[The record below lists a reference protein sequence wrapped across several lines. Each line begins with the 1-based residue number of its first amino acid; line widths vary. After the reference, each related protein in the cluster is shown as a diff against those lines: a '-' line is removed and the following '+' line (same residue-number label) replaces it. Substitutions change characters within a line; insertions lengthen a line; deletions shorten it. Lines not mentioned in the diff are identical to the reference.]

1 MNLIRAAIGRPVTV
15 LVGVILLVLFG
26 LLAAVALPIQLTPDV
41 DKPLVTVTTRWE
53 GASPMEVE
61 REIIDEQ
68 EEQLKSVQGVVEM
81 NSTAVEG
88 SGSVELEFAVG
99 IDVNR
104 ALLDVADRL
113 RQVPEYPETV
123 EEPVVA
129 AGETQGAG
137 AIAWFILRRLP
148 GAELPPEGIPR
159 LRTLMEEVVKPR
171 MERAKGVATVAVV
184 GGVEKE
190 VHVQVDPQRLA
201 ARGLTLLDLRAA
213 LRGQNVNTS
222 AGTID
227 QGKRAYVVR
236 AVGKFERLEELD
248 DLVLARRDGA
258 PVFLRDVGS
267 VAFGYK
273 KPESVVRSLGEPAIA
288 INATRQSGTNVI
300 EVMTELQTAVADAN
314 EQVLGPQ
321 GLRLV
326 QVYDQTSYI
335 DSAIA
340 LVFQNLW
347 VGGTITLLVLLLFLG
362 SLRSTLIVAV
372 AIPISVVGSFLA
384 LGALGRNLNVVSL
397 AGLAFA
403 VGMVVDN
410 SIVVLENI
418 HRHRQSGA
426 SALEAAMKGA
436 QEVWGAVLASTLT
449 TLAVFIPV
457 VFVEEEAGQ
466 LFRDIAIA
474 ISAAVFVSLLV
485 SALFIP
491 MASARL
497 MAVGESKREGRG
509 ERRVRS
515 PRLLSKVRSFGERLR
530 DGITRIVAWINRTD
544 LRRIVTVGGL
554 TAAAV
559 ILAWLLLPPM
569 SYLPGGNQN
578 LVIGFL
584 IPPPGYNPAEF
595 ERMALQIEDR
605 LQPYWKDENEP
616 PLRKELRRPD
626 WFEGQ
631 GDLPGITQFFYVA
644 RGRSVFMGAR
654 SDDSSNVKGLI
665 DLFQHAAGGIPGTM
679 VFATQRSLF
688 QRGIDSGNSI
698 EVQISG
704 TRMEQIQQAGL
715 ALMGKIR
722 SDLAM
727 PRPDPANFHLGGPE
741 VQVRLDRA
749 RSAELGLDMRDLGF
763 MVRCMIDG
771 AIVSEFRDEGI
782 NIDVKI
788 VPPSRGTR
796 RLEEIEQ
803 IPLVTPSLRQ
813 VTLGSVAD
821 VRETSGPIDIRHIEL
836 DRAVTLVLTPPE
848 GMELS
853 TAMEQLEND
862 VIPPLRDSGAIPEGV
877 TVRLAGTADKLVA
890 TRDALKWNFLLA
902 LLITYLLLSALFE
915 HFGYPLVIL
924 FSVPLAAVGGVL
936 GMNWVHRA
944 TGHQM
949 DVLTMLGFV
958 ILIGTVVNNAI
969 LIVHQALQYMRS
981 GMGSREA
988 IAESVRIRVR
998 PIFMST
1004 CTSVGGMLPLVLFPG
1019 AGSELYRGLGS
1030 VVVGGLLVST
1040 IFTLVVVPTLF
1051 GLMVRERPPRPDR
1064 ESRLQPDS
1072 TSESRP
1078 SPART

>member
-1 MNLIRAAIGRPVTV
+1 MNLIQAAISRPVTV
-15 LVGVILLVLFG
+15 LVGVILLALFG
-26 LLAAVALPIQLTPDV
+26 LLAAVSLPIQLTPDV

-61 REIIDEQ
+61 REIVDEQ
-68 EEQLKSVQGVVEM
+68 EERLKSVEGVVKM

-99 IDVNR
+99 TDLNR
-104 ALLDVADRL
+104 ALLDVSDRL
-113 RQVPEYPETV
+113 RQVPDYPETV
-123 EEPVVA
+123 EEPVVS

-148 GAELPPEGIPR
+148 GAQVAPEEIPR

-171 MERAKGVATVAVV
+171 MERAKGVATIGVV

-190 VHVQVDPQRLA
+190 VHVRIDPRRLA
-201 ARGLTLLDLRAA
+201 ARGLTLLDVRDA
-213 LRGQNVNTS
+213 LRGQNINTS

-236 AVGKFERLEELD
+236 TVGKFEQIEELEN
-248 DLVLARRDGA
+248 LLLARRNGG
-258 PVFLRDVGS
+258 PVYLRDVGS
-267 VAFGYK
+267 AAFGYK
-273 KPESVVRSLGEPAIA
+273 KPESVVRTLGEPAIA

-300 EVMTELQTAVADAN
+300 AVMAELQSALAGVN
-314 EQVLGPQ
+314 EQVLLPL
-321 GLRLV
+321 GLKLE
-326 QVYDQTSYI
+326 QVYDQTTYI
-335 DSAIA
+335 DSAIS

-372 AIPISVVGSFLA
+372 AIPISVIGSFLA
-384 LGALGRNLNVVSL
+384 LNVLGRNLNVVSL

-418 HRHRQSGA
+418 HRHRQLGA
-426 SALEAAMKGA
+426 SAVEAALKGA

-474 ISAAVFVSLLV
+474 ISAAVFLSLLV
-485 SALFIP
+485 SAFFIP
-491 MASARL
+491 MASARI
-497 MAVGESKREGRG
+497 MAGGKLRDGG
-509 ERRVRS
+509 GAPARS
-515 PRLLSKVRSFGERLR
+515 PRIFSIAATLGGRLR
-530 DGITRIVAWINRTD
+530 NRIVRIVAWVNGNN
-544 LRRIVTVGGL
+544 LRRICTVSSL
-554 TAAAV
+554 TGAAAL
-559 ILAWLLLPPM
+559 LAWLLLPPM

-595 ERMALQIEDR
+595 ERIGLQIEER
-605 LQPYWKDENEP
+605 LRPYWKVRDG
-616 PLRKELRRPD
+616 LELSAEERRPD
-626 WFEGQ
+626 WYEGP
-631 GDLPGITQFFYVA
+631 GELPGVTQFFYVA

-654 SDDSSNVKGLI
+654 SDDDSNVKALK
-665 DLFQHAAGGIPGTM
+665 DLFEHAASEIPGTM
-679 VFATQRSLF
+679 VFASQRSLF

-698 EVQISG
+698 EVQVSG
-704 TRMEQIQQAGL
+704 THMEQIQQAGL

-722 SDLAM
+722 TDLAM

-741 VQVRLDRA
+741 VQVRLDRE
-749 RSAELGLDMRDLGF
+749 RSAELGLDVRDLGF

-771 AIVSEFRDEGI
+771 AVVSEFRDEGI

-788 VPPSRGTR
+788 VPPERGER
-796 RLEEIEQ
+796 RLEEIGQ

-813 VTLGSVAD
+813 VPLGSVAE

-836 DRAVTLVLTPPE
+836 DRAVKLILTPPE

-853 TAMEQLEND
+853 RAMERLETEIILPLRSAG
-862 VIPPLRDSGAIPEGV
+862 VIPSDV

-902 LLITYLLLSALFE
+902 LFITYLLLAALFE

-936 GMNWVHRA
+936 GLNWVHQA

-969 LIVHQALQYMRS
+969 LIVHQALQFMRS
-981 GMGSREA
+981 GWDPQQA
-988 IAESVRIRVR
+988 ILESVRIRVR

-1004 CTSVGGMLPLVLFPG
+1004 STSVGGMLPLVLFPG

-1040 IFTLVVVPTLF
+1040 IFTLLVVPTLF
-1051 GLMVRERPPRPDR
+1051 GLMVRKR
-1064 ESRLQPDS
+1064 
-1072 TSESRP
+1072 
-1078 SPART
+1078 